1 MARVEKTTEEMTYR
15 KDRGWG
21 YELWFENL
29 PEYCGKLLH
38 IKKDKRGSLHFHVNK
53 LETMLLQT
61 GHVKLRFIDPSD
73 ASEYFVELNVGDSI
87 RITRGQVHQIIA
99 LEDSDIIEF
108 STTHEED
115 DSHRVQK
122 GD

>member
-1 MARVEKTTEEMTYR
+1 MARLEKTSDGFTYK

-21 YELWFENL
+21 YELWYENL

-38 IKKDKRGSLHFHVNK
+38 IYKGKRGSLHFHINK
-53 LETMLLQT
+53 LETMLLKM

-73 ASEYFVELNVGDSI
+73 GSEYFVELFTGDTV
-87 RITRGQVHQIIA
+87 RIPRGQVHQIIA
-99 LEDSDIIEF
+99 MEESEIIEF
-108 STTHEED
+108 STIHEED